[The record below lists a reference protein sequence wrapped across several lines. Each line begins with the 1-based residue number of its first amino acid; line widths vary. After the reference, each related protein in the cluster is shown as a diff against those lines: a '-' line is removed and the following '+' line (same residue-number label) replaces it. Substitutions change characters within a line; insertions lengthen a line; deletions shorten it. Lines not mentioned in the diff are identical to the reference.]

1 MIEINRNWTVIYM
14 QILYSNLSPLKT
26 KATKHTF
33 LDRFKEFA
41 SKSDRID
48 IAVGYASK
56 GALIELDS
64 IVQNQGINNI
74 RIALGMYQLEGFP
87 EGIYHTAVKVNA
99 EWMRKGL
106 GEIRLVQPF
115 KYHGKLYAF
124 YHEGKPFAAFIGS
137 HNLGALK
144 LEASNRRQYEISAET
159 TDVDEANEIADF
171 INTLCG
177 SKYTRNI
184 ADIKPTD
191 IELIHETNTA
201 LSGVELVSTVPIKT
215 VELYVKHHIGH
226 VFRLPLKVPTEADL
240 EYDRTHDDKIAKY
253 TKSNINVCYARPR
266 SIRKSRSWFETQLT
280 VSVAVRRQEGYPEKN
295 HPFFVVTDD
304 GYWFKAHTTSDNNKQ
319 FSAVGDELIMGRWL
333 KGRLAAAGLVTP
345 INDTGADIE
354 HRGMITREML
364 DAYGADNLVFC
375 RTDQKAIDEDGAELS
390 VWTLSFI
397 SEKDAIDIESKQN
410 QLTSSYQYDTYNTNN
425 AEMIAERKESD
436 E

>member
-1 MIEINRNWTVIYM
+1 M
-14 QILYSNLSPLKT
+14 
-26 KATKHTF
+26 
-33 LDRFKEFA
+33 
-41 SKSDRID
+41 
-48 IAVGYASK
+48 
-56 GALIELDS
+56 
-64 IVQNQGINNI
+64 QNQGINNI

-171 INTLCG
+171 INTLCS

-215 VELYVKHHIGH
+215 VELYVRHHIGH

-345 INDTGADIE
+345 VNDTGADIE

-375 RTDQKAIDEDGAELS
+375 RTDQKAIDEDGTELS